1 MHGIGRH
8 VKNLP
13 ARFLR
18 WRRAKERKMN
28 RIELISEFAEAPE
41 RGHFTNALGQA
52 AIMDGQQSSP

>member
-1 MHGIGRH
+1 
-8 VKNLP
+8 
-13 ARFLR
+13 
-18 WRRAKERKMN
+18 MN